1 MYSSKLYPFSCR
13 KVISHS
19 KRNLAVNCTNETIGW
34 SLMSNKIQLGL
45 RRWHR
50 QYFGR
55 DPGIPV
61 VDQYCHHLITQ
72 LFLLRFTIPYNF
84 LLYHTMFYNLT
95 SYYTFYFNSLSL
107 LHPYNCKYK
116 LSFHIVCY
124 CVIPHR
130 PDICR

>member
-1 MYSSKLYPFSCR
+1 MNF
-13 KVISHS
+13 
-19 KRNLAVNCTNETIGW
+19 TNETTGY

-84 LLYHTMFYNLT
+84 LLYHTKFYNLT

-116 LSFHIVCY
+116 LSFHSVCY
-124 CVIPHR
+124 CVIPYCIIPYYYYLLFLR
-130 PDICR
+130 KQMLFNN